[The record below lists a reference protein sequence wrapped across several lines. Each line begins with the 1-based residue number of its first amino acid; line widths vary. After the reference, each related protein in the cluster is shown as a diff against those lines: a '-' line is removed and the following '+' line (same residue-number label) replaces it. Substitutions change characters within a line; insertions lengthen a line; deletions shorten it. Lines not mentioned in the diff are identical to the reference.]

1 LCTLSHNLTSVILD
15 ISQLANGTSRS
26 QMTHSR
32 QIPSPPK
39 RVSIVG
45 LGAMGRAIAAN
56 LLAGG
61 YDVLVWNRSGGPVS
75 DLVHRGATAL
85 TEVSQA
91 FSADLVLSTLFDD
104 AAVRAVFLDHDVG
117 HGAAPG
123 VVHACMSTISPTLS
137 RELAAAHAAH
147 EISYVAAPMFG
158 RPEAAI
164 AASLN
169 IVTGGDAAILD
180 RIEPVLGVLGKC
192 WRVGGDPVHA
202 HLAKIAGNFMIACAL
217 ETMAEAAALLQAYGA
232 DPSMFL
238 SIMANSLF
246 AAPIYKLYGPAVA
259 GGLPATRSGLSLPI
273 KDNALALDAALS
285 GAISLPLAEQ
295 VRANLMK
302 ASADGFK
309 DEDWST
315 ALAHVARTRG
325 PGRAST
331 LTK

>member
-1 LCTLSHNLTSVILD
+1 
-15 ISQLANGTSRS
+15 
-26 QMTHSR
+26 MTPTG

-56 LLAGG
+56 LVAGG
-61 YDVLVWNRSGGPVS
+61 YDVLVWNRSEGPVC
-75 DLVHRGATAL
+75 DLVERGATAL

-137 RELAAAHAAH
+137 RELADTHAAH
-147 EISYVAAPMFG
+147 EISYIAAPMFG

-164 AASLN
+164 AAGLN
-169 IVTGGDAAILD
+169 IVTGGDTAILD
-180 RIEPVLGVLGKC
+180 LIEPVLGVLGKC

-217 ETMAEAAALLQAYGA
+217 ETMAEAAALLRAYGA
-232 DPSMFL
+232 DPRMFV
-238 SIMANSLF
+238 SIMAESLF
-246 AAPIYKLYGPAVA
+246 AGPIYKFYGPAVA
-259 GGLPATRSGLSLPI
+259 GSLPASKSGLSIPL
-273 KDNALALDAALS
+273 KDNALVLHAARS
-285 GAISLPLAEQ
+285 GAITLPLAEQ
-295 VRANLMK
+295 LRTNLMK

-325 PGRAST
+325 PGVEPAHSPSST
-331 LTK
+331 SAAR